1 MASVAEGG
9 RVTRLAK
16 RVRKPD
22 DPGVSL
28 KGSGLVFVATRDGEI
43 RGPSRRGAGVYA
55 WDTRHLS
62 RYEVEPRSGTLRLRS
77 AEVLPD
83 GARLSY
89 TFGRGVRVERR
100 IHIDTGISDEWSLA
114 NTGERVATF
123 DAEIIADADFR
134 DLFEVR
140 RRTRT
145 TRGRVR
151 RAASNGGA
159 LHLGYTAIDG
169 VTHETTVVAPTKAWR
184 VARSPASARVRT
196 VLAPGARHSVR
207 IEIGVSSSL
216 SSPAFGKRD
225 WLAWETTATRFA
237 SDSPDLDAW
246 LTQSSLDL
254 FLLCDRTAEGYFPA
268 AGIPW
273 FVAPFGRDSILTALF
288 ALPLRRDLA
297 PAVLRMLADHQGTA
311 NVPQRDEEPGRIAHE
326 IRQGEIVRTGGAF
339 GTPYYGSVDAT
350 PLFVWLAAEAA
361 RWMPER
367 DLVGEFERHLRAAL
381 EWMEQRGD
389 LDDDGFIEF
398 ERQAPTGIL
407 NQMWKDSGESLL
419 DAKGERPAGP
429 IAAVEVQAYAYA
441 ACRSLAEVVARRD
454 PAWSSSLATRAEQ
467 IRARFERAFWM
478 PQRSFY
484 AQALDGRKRQI
495 RDVVSNPGHVLWA
508 GIASA
513 VRGRATS
520 RRLREP
526 DLASGWGIRTRS
538 SRSKH
543 FDPGNYQNGAVWPHD
558 TAMAAAG
565 MARYGDRAGAARTI
579 AEILDTANAFPDRRL
594 PELFGGQPRRPG
606 ERPHTYPVACS
617 PQAWSAAAAFLCVRT
632 MLGLEVSADGT
643 AVILDPLLPEGVDRF
658 ETHGLRVGTG
668 TIDVRITRTRGRAR
682 VESVQASGVSVTER

>member
-1 MASVAEGG
+1 
-9 RVTRLAK
+9 
-16 RVRKPD
+16 
-22 DPGVSL
+22 
-28 KGSGLVFVATRDGEI
+28 VFVATKDGEI

-62 RYEVEPRSGTLRLRS
+62 RYEVELRSGTLRLRS
-77 AEVLPD
+77 GEVLPD

-100 IHIDTGISDEWSLA
+100 IHIDTGISDQWSLA
-114 NTGERVATF
+114 NTGRHPATF

-140 RRTRT
+140 RRTRA
-145 TRGRVR
+145 TRGRVQG
-151 RAASNGGA
+151 AASNGGN
-159 LHLGYTAIDG
+159 LQLGYAAIDG
-169 VTHETTVVAPTKAWR
+169 VTHTTTVVAPTKAWS
-184 VARSPASARVRT
+184 VARRPATARVRT
-196 VLAPGARHSVR
+196 VLTPGARQSVR
-207 IEIGVSSSL
+207 IDIGVSSSL
-216 SSPAFGKRD
+216 SSPPFGKRD
-225 WLAWETTATRFA
+225 WLAWETTTTRFA

-246 LTQSSLDL
+246 LAQSSLDL

-311 NVPQRDEEPGRIAHE
+311 TVPQRDEEPGRIAHE

-367 DLVGEFERHLRAAL
+367 DLIGEFEPNLRAAL
-381 EWMEQRGD
+381 EWMEERAD

-407 NQMWKDSGESLL
+407 NQTWKDSGESLL
-419 DAKGERPAGP
+419 NARGERPAGP

-441 ACRSLAEVVARRD
+441 ACRSLSEVVAGRD
-454 PAWSSSLATRAEQ
+454 PAWSASLAARAEL
-467 IRARFERAFWM
+467 IRTRFERAFWM
-478 PQRSFY
+478 PQRRFY

-508 GIASA
+508 GIASLA
-513 VRGRATS
+513 HGRVTS

-543 FDPGNYQNGAVWPHD
+543 FDPGSYQNGAVWPHD

-579 AEILDTANAFPDRRL
+579 AEILDTASAFPDRRL

-632 MLGLEVSADGT
+632 MLGLEVSADG
-643 AVILDPLLPEGVDRF
+643 AVTLDPLLPDGVDRF
-658 ETHGLRVGTG
+658 ETQGLRVGTG
-668 TIDVRITRTRGRAR
+668 TIDVRITRRRGRAR
-682 VESVQASGVSVTER
+682 MESVQSSGVSVAIR